1 MKKDHIRDYASAAFA
16 YWYAC
21 GRPDTLQIGDI
32 GELTPIDKLE
42 LETVVNTLELLR
54 LNGHTDAAN
63 AAEAVYGDTYR
74 ARARRGD
81 VSRAVTRYSMRAHRS
96 EACIYRDLATA
107 RAVFA
112 YLRGLRLD
120 VYNRD
125 LAYRAVTRAGYA
137 HDAPAEP

>member
-1 MKKDHIRDYASAAFA
+1 MKKDHIRDYATAAFA

-21 GRPDTLQIGDI
+21 GRPNVLQIGGI
-32 GELTPIDKLE
+32 GELTPIDKIE
-42 LETVVNTLELLR
+42 LESVVNTLELLR
-54 LNGHTDAAN
+54 LNGYADAAN

-74 ARARRGD
+74 TRARRGD

-120 VYNRD
+120 ECNRD
-125 LAYRAVTRAGYA
+125 LAYRVVGYSGTGPYT
-137 HDAPAEP
+137 PA